1 MLVHSTATDIDSY
14 FGGEKMSYY
23 NHSSPGSAATKTE
36 LAKYKGKMGRLVN
49 AAALLNAIGSA
60 GSDMKLPNIY
70 IAPGKNSVIDLA
82 RFFVDGESL
91 EYNAEI
97 VDSNI
102 AKVALEG
109 SRLTVSGESEGFTSI
124 NIMVNGEK
132 HHVLVTVRDG
142 ANSNGWM

>member
-1 MLVHSTATDIDSY
+1 M
-14 FGGEKMSYY
+14 
-23 NHSSPGSAATKTE
+23 
-36 LAKYKGKMGRLVN
+36 N
-49 AAALLNAIGSA
+49 AAALLNAIGGA

-91 EYNAEI
+91 EYNVEA
-97 VDSNI
+97 VDGNI

-109 SRLTVSGESEGFTSI
+109 SRLTISGESEGFTSI
-124 NIMVNGEK
+124 NILVNGEK